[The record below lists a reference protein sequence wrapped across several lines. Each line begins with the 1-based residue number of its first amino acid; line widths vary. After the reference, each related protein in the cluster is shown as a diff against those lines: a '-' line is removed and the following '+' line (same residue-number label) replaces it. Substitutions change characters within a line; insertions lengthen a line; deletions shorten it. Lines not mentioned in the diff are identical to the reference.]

1 MINGMEKRKTKIRMP
16 DIRYLRIE
24 DGRKR
29 SEVRDRKSEDVGCR
43 IKDKG
48 FRNSGLANHAIRGRR
63 RRISPLVG
71 VTSMIKPKRKEEII
85 MYFPFST

>member
-1 MINGMEKRKTKIRMP
+1 MINGMEKRKTKIRMAGT
-16 DIRYLRIE
+16 RCLRME

-43 IKDKG
+43 IKDNG
-48 FRNSGLANHAIRGRR
+48 FRISGLANHAIRGRR
-63 RRISPLVG
+63 RRISPLG
-71 VTSMIKPKRKEEII
+71 GLTSTIKPKRRADTT